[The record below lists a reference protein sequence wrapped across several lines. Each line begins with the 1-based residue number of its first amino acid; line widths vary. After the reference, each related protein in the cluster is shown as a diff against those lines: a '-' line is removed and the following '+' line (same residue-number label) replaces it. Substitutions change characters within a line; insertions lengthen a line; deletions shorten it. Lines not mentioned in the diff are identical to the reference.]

1 MTERKDGFYW
11 VKTEE
16 WSIVE
21 FNKGLWNVIGS
32 SMSFDNDEMEA
43 IGEIGHKVERSI
55 IPVKQHALT
64 CMSASI
70 AMVTGMDHD
79 AVVEEF
85 DQRYHAG
92 ETLAHEFL
100 TKHGFKWKRYYNDE
114 YFGISKED
122 AGKYILSLPSLNL
135 LNETHAIVAELYW
148 EDQILWTL
156 HDPNKG
162 RGDCLYYTECS
173 QHADQNELAVLIE
186 CPYNA
191 EYKVW
196 R

>member
-11 VKTEE
+11 VKTKVD
-16 WSIVE
+16 WLWIVAE
-21 FNKGLWNVIGS
+21 SDTGRWMLPGYKE
-32 SMSFDNDEMEA
+32 SFGDEDLLQ
-43 IGEIGHKVERSI
+43 IGHKVERSI

-148 EDQILWTL
+148 GR
-156 HDPNKG
+156 PNSL
-162 RGDCLYYTECS
+162 DIT
-173 QHADQNELAVLIE
+173 
-186 CPYNA
+186 
-191 EYKVW
+191 
-196 R
+196 